1 MQKSKRHRF
10 AIREVIKVKKLKE
23 IVEKCK
29 KIKGFE
35 IICALVIA
43 VIAICIYFS
52 VNAMT
57 GSSSKQQT
65 QAQKQSGLVGEI
77 QDILSD
83 IDGVGDCQVLITY
96 KAGQDTQEVDTLNS
110 TDNIQGVVVVA
121 KGGNDVLTRIKIVNA
136 LCTLLKIDANNIQI
150 FEMK

>member
-1 MQKSKRHRF
+1 M
-10 AIREVIKVKKLKE
+10 AIKVKE

-43 VIAICIYFS
+43 VLAIGIYFS
-52 VNAMT
+52 VKAIKGNDDAT
-57 GSSSKQQT
+57 QT
-65 QAQKQSGLVGEI
+65 SVKRTEEGLVGEI
-77 QDILSD
+77 QSILSQ
-83 IDGVGDCQVLITY
+83 IDGVGDCNVVITY
-96 KAGQDTQEVDTLNS
+96 KNLPDDVEVGQLYS

-121 KGGNDVLTRIKIVNA
+121 QGGQDVLTRIKIVNA
-136 LCTLLKIDANNIQI
+136 LCTLLKIEASNIQI

>member
-1 MQKSKRHRF
+1 MTSK
-10 AIREVIKVKKLKE
+10 IKK

-52 VNAMT
+52 VNAIT
-57 GSSSKQQT
+57 DNRKT
-65 QAQKQSGLVGEI
+65 QATVKEKRDGLVGEI
-77 QDILSD
+77 ESILSS
-83 IDGVGDCQVLITY
+83 IDGVGECEVLVTY
-96 KAGQDTQEVDTLNS
+96 KQGSENSSVGELDS
-110 TDNIQGVVVVA
+110 TDNIRGVVVVA
-121 KGGNDVLTRIKIVNA
+121 QGGQDVLIRIKITNA
-136 LCTLLKIDANNIQI
+136 LCTLLKIEASNIQI

>member
-1 MQKSKRHRF
+1 MTAK
-10 AIREVIKVKKLKE
+10 IKN

-52 VNAMT
+52 VNAIAKT
-57 GSSSKQQT
+57 SKSNDT
-65 QAQKQSGLVGEI
+65 QATLQKQSGLVGEI
-77 QDILSD
+77 QEILSD
-83 IDGVGDCQVLITY
+83 IDGVGECQVLITY
-96 KAGQDTQEVDTLNS
+96 KAGQDTQDVGNLNS

-121 KGGNDVLTRIKIVNA
+121 KGGNDVLARIKIVNA

>member
-1 MQKSKRHRF
+1 M
-10 AIREVIKVKKLKE
+10 AIKVKE

-43 VIAICIYFS
+43 VLAIGIYFS
-52 VNAMT
+52 VKAIKGNDDAT
-57 GSSSKQQT
+57 QT
-65 QAQKQSGLVGEI
+65 SVKRTEEGLVGEI
-77 QDILSD
+77 QSILSQ
-83 IDGVGDCQVLITY
+83 IEGVGDCNVVITY
-96 KAGQDTQEVDTLNS
+96 KNLPDDVEVGQLYS

-121 KGGNDVLTRIKIVNA
+121 QGGQDVLTRIKIVNA
-136 LCTLLKIDANNIQI
+136 LCTLLKIEASNIQI

>member
-1 MQKSKRHRF
+1 MEK
-10 AIREVIKVKKLKE
+10 IKK

-52 VNAMT
+52 VNAIT
-57 GSSSKQQT
+57 NGSTKSQQT
-65 QAQKQSGLVGEI
+65 VQKQSGLVGEI

-83 IDGVGDCQVLITY
+83 IEGVGDCQVLITY
-96 KAGQDTQEVDTLNS
+96 KAGQDAQEVGSLNS

-121 KGGNDVLTRIKIVNA
+121 RGGNDVLTRIKIVNA

>member
-1 MQKSKRHRF
+1 MATLY
-10 AIREVIKVKKLKE
+10 AIREVIKVEKIKK

-43 VIAICIYFS
+43 VIAISIYFS
-52 VNAMT
+52 VNAIT
-57 GSSSKQQT
+57 NSSTKTQQT
-65 QAQKQSGLVGEI
+65 VQKQSGLVGEI
-77 QDILSD
+77 QEILSD
-83 IDGVGDCQVLITY
+83 IDGVGECQVLITY
-96 KAGQDTQEVDTLNS
+96 KSGQDTQEVDNLNS

-121 KGGNDVLTRIKIVNA
+121 RGGNDVLTRIKIVNA

>member
-1 MQKSKRHRF
+1 MS
-10 AIREVIKVKKLKE
+10 IKVKK

-52 VNAMT
+52 VNAFT
-57 GSSSKQQT
+57 TNTKDGKSSASQ
-65 QAQKQSGLVGEI
+65 QSGLMGEV
-77 QDILSD
+77 QDILSK
-83 IDGVGDCQVLITY
+83 IDGVGECQVLITY
-96 KAGQDTQEVDTLNS
+96 KTTEKDEEIPTISS

-121 KGGNDVLTRIKIVNA
+121 EGASDVLARIKITNA
-136 LCTLLKIDANNIQI
+136 LCTLLKIEANKIQI

>member
-1 MQKSKRHRF
+1 M
-10 AIREVIKVKKLKE
+10 KVKE
-23 IVEKCK
+23 VVERCR

-43 VIAICIYFS
+43 VVAICVYFS

-57 GSSSKQQT
+57 GNGETKSTSTS
-65 QAQKQSGLVGEI
+65 QKQDGLIGEVKS
-77 QDILSD
+77 ILSS
-83 IDGVGDCQVLITY
+83 IDGVGECEVLITY
-96 KAGQDTQEVDTLNS
+96 KYGEEEINVGSLNS

-121 KGGNDVLTRIKIVNA
+121 QGGQDIYTRIKITNA
-136 LCTLLKIDANNIQI
+136 LCTLLKIEANNIQI

>member
-1 MQKSKRHRF
+1 MND
-10 AIREVIKVKKLKE
+10 KVKK

-43 VIAICIYFS
+43 AVAVCIYFS

-57 GSSSKQQT
+57 GDAKT
-65 QAQKQSGLVGEI
+65 DKKQSASEQTGLIGEV
-77 QDILSD
+77 QDILSK
-83 IDGVGDCQVLITY
+83 IDGVGECQVLITY
-96 KAGQDTQEVDTLNS
+96 KPSGEDKPVISNS

-121 KGGNDVLTRIKIVNA
+121 EGASDVLARIKITNA
-136 LCTLLKIDANNIQI
+136 LCTLLKIEANNIQI

>member
-1 MQKSKRHRF
+1 MT
-10 AIREVIKVKKLKE
+10 EKLKK

-43 VIAICIYFS
+43 VIAISIYCS
-52 VNAMT
+52 VNAIT
-57 GSSSKQQT
+57 NNSGKSQT
-65 QAQKQSGLVGEI
+65 TSQSQKQSTLVGEI
-77 QDILSD
+77 QEILSS
-83 IDGVGDCQVLITY
+83 IDGVGECEVLITY
-96 KAGQDTQEVDTLNS
+96 KAGQDTQEVGALNS

>member
-1 MQKSKRHRF
+1 MTSK
-10 AIREVIKVKKLKE
+10 IKK

-52 VNAMT
+52 VNAIT
-57 GSSSKQQT
+57 NNSNKSQQT
-65 QAQKQSGLVGEI
+65 NTTQTQNGLIGEI
-77 QDILSD
+77 QTILSE
-83 IDGVGDCQVLITY
+83 IEGVGECQVLITY
-96 KAGQDTQEVDTLNS
+96 KSGQDSQEVGSLNS

-121 KGGNDVLTRIKIVNA
+121 TGGNDVLARIKIVNA
-136 LCTLLKIDANNIQI
+136 LCTLLKIDAKNIQI
-150 FEMK
+150 FEKK

>member
-1 MQKSKRHRF
+1 MND
-10 AIREVIKVKKLKE
+10 KVKK

-43 VIAICIYFS
+43 AVAVCIYFS

-57 GSSSKQQT
+57 GDAKT
-65 QAQKQSGLVGEI
+65 DKKQSASEQTGLIGEV
-77 QDILSD
+77 QDILSK
-83 IDGVGDCQVLITY
+83 IDGVGECQVLITC
-96 KAGQDTQEVDTLNS
+96 KSSGEDKPVISNS

-121 KGGNDVLTRIKIVNA
+121 EGASDVLARIKITNA
-136 LCTLLKIDANNIQI
+136 LCTLLKIEANNIQI

>member
-1 MQKSKRHRF
+1 MN
-10 AIREVIKVKKLKE
+10 AKLKD
-23 IVEKCK
+23 IVEKCR

-43 VIAICIYFS
+43 VVAICVYFS

-57 GSSSKQQT
+57 GKTKTATSTNS
-65 QAQKQSGLVGEI
+65 QKQDGLVGEV
-77 QDILSD
+77 QSILSS
-83 IDGVGDCQVLITY
+83 IEGVGECVVLITY
-96 KAGQDTQEVDTLNS
+96 KYGTEEIDVGSLNS

-121 KGGNDVLTRIKIVNA
+121 QGGQDIYTRIKITNA
-136 LCTLLKIDANNIQI
+136 LCTLLKIEANNIQI

>member
-1 MQKSKRHRF
+1 MTSK
-10 AIREVIKVKKLKE
+10 IKN

-52 VNAMT
+52 VNAITKT
-57 GSSSKQQT
+57 GKSNNAKNDV
-65 QAQKQSGLVGEI
+65 QKQSGLVGEI
-77 QDILSD
+77 QEILSG

-96 KAGQDTQEVDTLNS
+96 RSGQDAQEVGNLNS

-121 KGGNDVLTRIKIVNA
+121 KGGNDVLARIKIVNA
-136 LCTLLKIDANNIQI
+136 LCTLLKIDAKNIQI

>member
-1 MQKSKRHRF
+1 M
-10 AIREVIKVKKLKE
+10 KVKE
-23 IVEKCK
+23 IVERCR

-43 VIAICIYFS
+43 VVAICVYFS

-57 GSSSKQQT
+57 GNGETKSTSTS
-65 QAQKQSGLVGEI
+65 QKQDGLRGEVNS
-77 QDILSD
+77 ILSS
-83 IDGVGDCQVLITY
+83 IDGVGECEVLITY
-96 KAGQDTQEVDTLNS
+96 KYGEEEINVGSLNS

-121 KGGNDVLTRIKIVNA
+121 QGGQDIYTRIKITNA
-136 LCTLLKIDANNIQI
+136 LCTLLKIEANNIQI

>member
-1 MQKSKRHRF
+1 MTPK
-10 AIREVIKVKKLKE
+10 IKE

-43 VIAICIYFS
+43 VIAVCIYFS
-52 VNAMT
+52 VNAIT
-57 GSSSKQQT
+57 SNSKATQQST
-65 QAQKQSGLVGEI
+65 SQAQSGLVGEI
-77 QDILSD
+77 QEILSD

-96 KAGQDTQEVDTLNS
+96 KAGQDTQEVGALNS

-121 KGGNDVLTRIKIVNA
+121 KGGNDVLARIKIVNA

>member
-1 MQKSKRHRF
+1 MN
-10 AIREVIKVKKLKE
+10 AKLKD
-23 IVEKCK
+23 IVEKCR

-43 VIAICIYFS
+43 VVAICVYFS

-57 GSSSKQQT
+57 EKSKAT
-65 QAQKQSGLVGEI
+65 TTANTNKQEGIIGEVKSILSNIEGVGECEI
-77 QDILSD
+77 
-83 IDGVGDCQVLITY
+83 LITY
-96 KAGQDTQEVDTLNS
+96 KYGSDVIDVGSLNS

-121 KGGNDVLTRIKIVNA
+121 QGGQDIYTRIKITNA
-136 LCTLLKIDANNIQI
+136 LCTLLKIEASNIQI

>member
-1 MQKSKRHRF
+1 MNSQGEAMK
-10 AIREVIKVKKLKE
+10 EKLKKFA
-23 IVEKCK
+23 EKCR

-43 VIAICIYFS
+43 VIAVGIYFS

-57 GSSSKQQT
+57 TKSQT
-65 QAQKQSGLVGEI
+65 QKSENRQQSGLAGEI
-77 QDILSD
+77 REILSN
-83 IDGVGDCQVLITY
+83 IDGVGDCEVLITY
-96 KAGQDTQEVDTLNS
+96 RPSDKTQETANLDS
-110 TDNIQGVVVVA
+110 TDGIQGVVVVA
-121 KGGNDVLTRIKIVNA
+121 KGANDVLARIKIVNA

>member
-1 MQKSKRHRF
+1 MNS
-10 AIREVIKVKKLKE
+10 KLKD
-23 IVEKCK
+23 IVEKCR

-43 VIAICIYFS
+43 VIAISVYFS

-57 GSSSKQQT
+57 SKNKT
-65 QAQKQSGLVGEI
+65 VNTTSTQKQDGLVGEV
-77 QDILSD
+77 QSILSR
-83 IDGVGDCQVLITY
+83 IDGVGECEVLITY
-96 KAGQDTQEVDTLNS
+96 KYGSEEVNVASLNS

-121 KGGNDVLTRIKIVNA
+121 QGGQDVYTRIKITNA
-136 LCTLLKIDANNIQI
+136 LCTLLKIEASNIQI

>member
-1 MQKSKRHRF
+1 MS
-10 AIREVIKVKKLKE
+10 EKVKK

-52 VNAMT
+52 VNAIT
-57 GSSSKQQT
+57 TNDNAKKTSAT
-65 QAQKQSGLVGEI
+65 DQSGLIGEV
-77 QDILSD
+77 QDILSK
-83 IDGVGDCQVLITY
+83 IEGVGECQVLITY
-96 KAGQDTQEVDTLNS
+96 KTADKSEEVPALNS

-121 KGGNDVLTRIKIVNA
+121 EGANDVLARIKITNA
-136 LCTLLKIDANNIQI
+136 LCTLLKIEANKIQI

>member
-1 MQKSKRHRF
+1 MT
-10 AIREVIKVKKLKE
+10 LKINK

-57 GSSSKQQT
+57 KNSSDSQPTNKNNTQT
-65 QAQKQSGLVGEI
+65 GLVANI
-77 QDILSD
+77 QEILSD
-83 IDGVGDCQVLITY
+83 IDGVGNCQVLITY
-96 KAGQDTQEVDTLNS
+96 KAGQDTQEVGSLNS

-121 KGGNDVLTRIKIVNA
+121 EGGNDVLARIKIVNA
-136 LCTLLKIDANNIQI
+136 LCTLLKIDAKNIQI